1 MKTTTTTS
9 SISEAI
15 SQWFTTMI
23 DHLFVFILG
32 CATGRSQFHASFY
45 LEIVTY
51 ITHLSDASLP
61 PSQMPAPKTSKGL
74 FSNSNPTGTAKTKSN
89 PGKRYIPTHD
99 VLTIFLDVGRNSLLL
114 CISFD
119 FASCFKLQ
127 VFDLFYFCHVT
138 LVCCVLFFF
147 FFFFL
152 VHLVQLHVPKYFSMT
167 STWISTF
174 KCIVYLVHQQHY
186 LLLYLLY
193 FLKSSFDCSVLF
205 YLFNLF
211 WYWLQITWTNCNLI
225 LYFF

>member
-32 CATGRSQFHASFY
+32 CATGRSQFHTSFY

-147 FFFFL
+147 FFFFGSSC
-152 VHLVQLHVPKYFSMT
+152 PT
-167 STWISTF
+167 SRSQIF
-174 KCIVYLVHQQHY
+174 FNDVYLNFDFQVHC
-186 LLLYLLY
+186 LLGAPAALFAALLTLLFEKFIRLFRS
-193 FLKSSFDCSVLF
+193 FL
-205 YLFNLF
+205 
-211 WYWLQITWTNCNLI
+211 LI
-225 LYFF
+225 